1 MNLSDSRQE
10 PAPGYLFPLAV
21 CAPVGLPGSSTDL
34 STRAAPFHP
43 EQPGDCSYPL
53 LHRRFQASSSSA
65 DWPLLSCVTRPIR
78 VCFYN
83 CGSRVRL
90 TRLRQQNY
98 SRPRLLGYLS
108 NGQLTRYPPFRI
120 LDRPGLSWRSEEH
133 EAHEGLEGLEGFG
146 DSLLKT
152 LRAAHSNGQS
162 RGSLRQTRRQNSL
175 CSLRSL
181 RLNILSFVFFVSFV
195 VKSFFTSGL
204 RLCRAGALW

>member
-120 LDRPGLSWRSEEH
+120 LDRPGLSWRSERH
-133 EAHEGLEGLEGFG
+133 ENMGESP
-146 DSLLKT
+146 D
-152 LRAAHSNGQS
+152 
-162 RGSLRQTRRQNSL
+162 
-175 CSLRSL
+175 
-181 RLNILSFVFFVSFV
+181 LSFVFFVPFV
-195 VKSFFTSGL
+195 VKSVVFFVFG
-204 RLCRAGALW
+204 CGVAALGPSW

>member
-120 LDRPGLSWRSEEH
+120 LDRPGLSWRSEGH
-133 EAHEGLEGLEGFG
+133 EVRKINFRN
-146 DSLLKT
+146 
-152 LRAAHSNGQS
+152 LRALRGEKSCHIQLNNKLPTARRSAS
-162 RGSLRQTRRQNSL
+162 RAP
-175 CSLRSL
+175 
-181 RLNILSFVFFVSFV
+181 
-195 VKSFFTSGL
+195 KYY
-204 RLCRAGALW
+204 

>member
-1 MNLSDSRQE
+1 MFRSLCSTVVTRFSATMDLSDSRQE
-10 PAPGYLFPLAV
+10 PAPSYLFPVAV

-34 STRAAPFHP
+34 STRAAPSHP
-43 EQPGDCSYPL
+43 EQPGDCLYPL

-65 DWPLLSCVTRPIR
+65 DWPLLTCVTRPIR
-78 VCFYN
+78 VRFYN

-133 EAHEGLEGLEGFG
+133 KGHKFGRSEIAISTGFSGYTRLAH
-146 DSLLKT
+146 
-152 LRAAHSNGQS
+152 
-162 RGSLRQTRRQNSL
+162 
-175 CSLRSL
+175 
-181 RLNILSFVFFVSFV
+181 
-195 VKSFFTSGL
+195 
-204 RLCRAGALW
+204 